1 MNVTR
6 ERSGNAPLATIGRMT
21 DDPRV
26 RHIDIQV
33 RLARAVVENL
43 RPAELAAE
51 LDEGDVVLIDVREPD
66 ELGGGTIAGV
76 INVPRGIV
84 ELVADPDRP
93 EHRSVL
99 DPRRRVVVLCDTG
112 ARSALVVQ
120 VLYSLGYSDVAHLDG
135 GLQAWV
141 ADGRSLMARS
151 DVG

>member
-1 MNVTR
+1 MVTL
-6 ERSGNAPLATIGRMT
+6 GCMT

-43 RPAELAAE
+43 RPAELASE
-51 LDEGDVVLIDVREPD
+51 LDEGEVVLVDVREPD
-66 ELGGGTIAGV
+66 ELGGGTIGGA

-84 ELVADPDRP
+84 ELVADPHRP
-93 EHRSVL
+93 EHCPIL
-99 DPRRRVVVLCDTG
+99 DPWRRVVVLCDTG

-141 ADGRSLMARS
+141 ADGHSLLAQS